1 MGYIAFITLII
12 LFIVALIVCFSSD
25 SKINSKT
32 ILDKVHVDTTLTV
45 LLGIIGGIGSNL
57 FSKDSLNGFEIV
69 ALVLCSFMVWC
80 INSKRCKS
88 VNEEENKLK

>member
-12 LFIVALIVCFSSD
+12 LFKVALIVCFSSD

-57 FSKDSLNGFEIV
+57 F
-69 ALVLCSFMVWC
+69 
-80 INSKRCKS
+80 
-88 VNEEENKLK
+88 